1 MTTYKA
7 FLRVLK
13 KNIWMIGLYTLILIV
28 CMIGNSQNKNGFTNF
43 TAAKPMITIQDSDN
57 SPLSQKLTDY
67 LTARADIVELKTDE
81 ELSDALYF
89 DGTDYVVIIDKGFG
103 EKIAKGE
110 KPEMSVKSV
119 GNYRAYLAETIYS
132 RFLKVT
138 EAYAPASQEDI
149 IKSLDQILEHETD
162 VEMSSKIDVS
172 GLANAKNY
180 YNFMS
185 YAILAGL
192 VFAVAYTTSAFKKKM
207 VKKRL
212 AVSATKYRSI
222 NNKLLLCNLIIALV
236 ILVFYVILSII
247 MVGSDIIFTANGL
260 LFVLNGVALSVFAV
274 AFAFLLTNLL
284 KNNNAILA
292 IINVVSIGSCFLCG
306 VFVPAEWMPEF
317 VQNLGRT
324 LPSYYYVDSNRII
337 AELDTFNFDTLKPI
351 LINGLI
357 ILGATALVVVINNIV
372 VRRKLKD

>member
-162 VEMSSKIDVS
+162 VEMSSKIDIS

-317 VQNLGRT
+317 VQNLGRA